1 MLKQFGSLAVI
12 NGIIF
17 RIGEI
22 RLLIVLSEVTFR
34 IGLLQLPGQ
43 ALEWRFLEN
52 IIFLLKME
60 LLLPQP
66 P

>member
-34 IGLLQLPGQ
+34 IGLLQLPRQ

-66 P
+66 L